1 MSIKLKMSGVTKS
14 YGDGDSTL
22 SVLAGLELEVREG
35 EFVAVLGPSGSG
47 KSTFLSTAGALVTPT
62 SGEIKIDGEAIGL
75 KTKQQ
80 LSDLRLHKIGFMFQS
95 AHLIPYLKVEE
106 QLLFVAKL
114 AGTEQAIAK
123 QRSQELLTRLGM
135 WERRNYYPEKLS
147 GGEKQ
152 RVAIARA
159 WMNNPAILLADEPTA
174 SLDYTRGREVVK
186 MIADEVQLEGKAA
199 VMVTHDE
206 RMLEWCHRVLY
217 LKDGKLIDQG

>member
-62 SGEIKIDGEAIGL
+62 SGEIKIDDEAIGL

-135 WERRNYYPEKLS
+135 WERRHYYPEKLS

-217 LKDGKLIDQG
+217 LKDGKLVDQA

>member
-135 WERRNYYPEKLS
+135 WERRHYYPEKLS